1 MRRAVSLRKNTTQA
15 EAELWKY
22 LRRKQMGVKFRRQ
35 HALGNYIV
43 DFCCVEKKLI
53 VELDGSQHLDL
64 QEYDKIRTEYLESL
78 GYRVTRFWNNQVMN
92 DVKGVILAIEYALE
106 ER

>member
-1 MRRAVSLRKNTTQA
+1 MQRAVNLRKDQTQA

-43 DFCCVEKKLI
+43 DFCCIEKKLI
-53 VELDGSQHLDL
+53 IELDGSQHLDL
-64 QEYDKIRTEYLESL
+64 EEYDEVRTEVLESL
-78 GYRVTRFWNNQVMN
+78 GYRVLRFWNNQVMN
-92 DVKGVILAIEYALE
+92 NIEGVVLAIEYALE